1 MPGIRRPACFKPEA
15 CDLEAYQEKRLAEG
29 RAPATVDMEISL
41 VKTMITKAFDND
53 LVDGRTVKVFR
64 AVKRK
69 LRRAANAR
77 RRTLSIEEYLRLL
90 KVAPAHLRAILVTAM
105 NNGMRLVEILG
116 LNWSQIDR
124 ERWVIRLQGD
134 STKEKKAKVIPI
146 NRYVQEVLAGLP
158 RAIHHDVVFTYKNQ
172 PISTSG
178 GIKRAFRTA
187 CRKAGIPHGQGGTGR
202 TDFSRHPANGQD

>member
-29 RAPATVDMEISL
+29 RDPATVDMEISL

-90 KVAPAHLRAILVTAM
+90 KVAPAHLRAILVT
-105 NNGMRLVEILG
+105 
-116 LNWSQIDR
+116 
-124 ERWVIRLQGD
+124 
-134 STKEKKAKVIPI
+134 
-146 NRYVQEVLAGLP
+146 
-158 RAIHHDVVFTYKNQ
+158 
-172 PISTSG
+172 
-178 GIKRAFRTA
+178 
-187 CRKAGIPHGQGGTGR
+187 
-202 TDFSRHPANGQD
+202 